1 MDRLLNTRLTSQSA
15 STSFTLGILRS
26 NSNCLYSGVSQ
37 ELLLFCSAEYE
48 LVRPWSVYFPGLE
61 KCVRFSL
68 HPSDYTLL
76 LISAIYLE
84 FGRRVASFV
93 HNGELIP
100 DNIVDP
106 FLLGE
111 VRRAGSKLI
120 LNGFPRSM
128 CQVTLLEKVAPLD
141 LVVELK
147 VPKEI
152 LIERLSKRLVHPGS
166 GRTYNLDYNPPKVAG
181 KDDITGEPLIKRD
194 DDAIETVRHRLE
206 LHEQTENRV
215 FDYYRTRG
223 VGVEVYGE
231 TSSALFQAVSR
242 IIDDL
247 LKKRASG

>member
-1 MDRLLNTRLTSQSA
+1 MVRVLLSGAAGCGKNTIAMMLLDKFKYFGYFSA
-15 STSFTLGILRS
+15 GDIIRDHIQRGT
-26 NSNCLYSGVSQ
+26 
-37 ELLLFCSAEYE
+37 
-48 LVRPWSVYFPGLE
+48 
-61 KCVRFSL
+61 
-68 HPSDYTLL
+68 DYTLL

-147 VPKEI
+147 
-152 LIERLSKRLVHPGS
+152 
-166 GRTYNLDYNPPKVAG
+166 G

>member
-1 MDRLLNTRLTSQSA
+1 MVRVLLSGAAGCGKNTIAMMLLDKFKYFGYFSA
-15 STSFTLGILRS
+15 GDIIRDHIQRGT
-26 NSNCLYSGVSQ
+26 
-37 ELLLFCSAEYE
+37 
-48 LVRPWSVYFPGLE
+48 
-61 KCVRFSL
+61 
-68 HPSDYTLL
+68 
-76 LISAIYLE
+76 E